1 MSRFSLLD
9 FCHRIGTL
17 EVSQVLGSFLCFPV
31 DPAVEYGHD
40 GDRDIESGNGGPKSD
55 GGLREEL
62 DLALIRWYCPL
73 PDQVLPAEDGWRPED
88 EGDQPCQADHDAS
101 PLWGTLGSVCQWSC
115 DGKVTIKANHQ
126 KVHDRSVAGYIVECK
141 PKVTG
146 QTPEN
151 PASHEDVGRVEVHG
165 EDANDE
171 VCTGQAEQVIVVNC
185 LELTVDFEG
194 DHDQDIADNGHQTD
208 HSGHSCN
215 SNDFPQS
222 MAFQSLVIYW
232 GAVDSGFIV
241 IRLPF
246 HPGSRNY
253 TQIWSKVWRY
263 SLFGA
268 TSPLLGQYL
277 EETQTGQFRSS
288 HTLLHSFLFHL
299 GFIIANKIMKC
310 T

>member
-277 EETQTGQFRSS
+277 AGV
-288 HTLLHSFLFHL
+288 
-299 GFIIANKIMKC
+299 A
-310 T
+310 